1 MFMVME
7 WPDGSK
13 LVAEIPVE
21 QDVIDALHDCC
32 HEMLARAMGLPRS
45 PILAREATAYPLCSG
60 EAALEE
66 AAVLAIQ
73 RLARYR
79 WMNDAG

>member
-21 QDVIDALHDCC
+21 QDAIDALHDCC

-45 PILAREATAYPLCSG
+45 PILERESTGRPIPWDQ
-60 EAALEE
+60 AALEE

-79 WMNDAG
+79 WINDAG